1 MNYQDTLDY
10 LVEQLP
16 MYQKIGTAAYRTGL
30 DNTIKL
36 DEYFKNPHHY
46 FPTIHVAGTNGKG
59 SVSHMLASVLQEAG
73 YKVGLYTSP
82 HLLDFRERIKV
93 SGKLIGRKFIT
104 DFVEENI
111 SFFGT
116 FKPSFFEISVFM
128 AFSYFVYSR
137 VDIAVIEVGLGGRLD
152 ATNIINP
159 VLSVITNIGKDHT
172 EILGD
177 TLAKIAFEKAGII
190 KSRTPVVIGE
200 SHPET
205 LPVFIR
211 RAEELKAPLVI
222 ADKQYH
228 IDSSYNTP
236 DDYQVFKVKK
246 NATLPYPNL
255 KCGLLGHYQRK
266 NTVTL
271 LSAIDQLRQVGF
283 NLEEKVIYTG
293 IKNVI
298 KNTGLAGR
306 WQITGHEPVTVAD
319 TAHNADGLKQVVQQ
333 IAETP
338 HEKLHMIIGFVN
350 DKDIESMLVLLPPKA
365 DYYFA
370 RLSVPRTMDEKLLE
384 SRAYALGIK
393 GTSFISVKEAYAN
406 LKDKTGINDLV
417 VITGST
423 FLVADF
429 LSLNI
434 PVT

>member
-1 MNYQDTLDY
+1 
-10 LVEQLP
+10 
-16 MYQKIGTAAYRTGL
+16 
-30 DNTIKL
+30 
-36 DEYFKNPHHY
+36 
-46 FPTIHVAGTNGKG
+46 
-59 SVSHMLASVLQEAG
+59 MLASVLQDAG

-93 SGKLIGRKFIT
+93 NGKLIGRKFIT
-104 DFVEENI
+104 NFVDENI

-128 AFSYFVYSR
+128 AFNYFVHSR
-137 VDIAVIEVGLGGRLD
+137 IDIAVVEVGLGGRLD

-190 KSRTPVVIGE
+190 KRRTPVVIGE
-200 SHPET
+200 SHPDT

-211 RAEELKAPLVI
+211 RAEELKAPLVV

-228 IDSSYNTP
+228 IDSSFSSA
-236 DDYQVFKVKK
+236 DGYQVFKVRK
-246 NATLPYPNL
+246 NGTLPYPNL

-283 NLEEKVIYTG
+283 NLEEKVIYSG
-293 IKNVI
+293 LKNVI
-298 KNTGLAGR
+298 RNTGLAGR
-306 WQITGHEPVTVAD
+306 WQITGHEPITIAD

-350 DKDIESMLVLLPPKA
+350 DKDIESMLSLLPLEA
-365 DYYFA
+365 DYYFT
-370 RLSVPRTMDEKLLE
+370 RLSVPRTMDEKVLE
-384 SRAYALGIK
+384 AKATGK
-393 GTSFISVKEAYAN
+393 GNKRIIIPIGEGSLDS
-406 LKDKTGINDLV
+406 LKRQNR
-417 VITGST
+417 
-423 FLVADF
+423 
-429 LSLNI
+429 
-434 PVT
+434 PQ

>member
-16 MYQKIGTAAYRTGL
+16 MFQKLGPSAYRTGL
-30 DNTIKL
+30 DNTLKL
-36 DEYFKNPHHY
+36 DEYFKNPHQH
-46 FPTIHVAGTNGKG
+46 FPSIHVAGTNGKG
-59 SVSHMLASVLQEAG
+59 SVSHMLASVLQDAG

-93 SGKLIGRKFIT
+93 NGKLIGRKFIT
-104 DFVEENI
+104 NFVEENI

-128 AFSYFVYSR
+128 AFNYFVHSR
-137 VDIAVIEVGLGGRLD
+137 IDIAVVEVGLGGRLD

-190 KSRTPVVIGE
+190 KRRTPVVIGE
-200 SHPET
+200 SHPDT

-211 RAEELKAPLVI
+211 RAEELKAPLVV

-228 IDSSYNTP
+228 IDSSYTSA
-236 DDYQVFKVKK
+236 DGYQVFKVRK
-246 NATLPYPNL
+246 NGALPYPNL

-283 NLEEKVIYTG
+283 NLEEKVIYSG
-293 IKNVI
+293 LKNVI
-298 KNTGLAGR
+298 RNTGLAGR
-306 WQITGHEPVTVAD
+306 WQITGHEPVTIAD

-350 DKDIESMLVLLPPKA
+350 DKDIESMLSLLPLQA
-365 DYYFA
+365 DYYFT
-370 RLSVPRTMDEKLLE
+370 RLSVPRTMDEKALE
-384 SRAYALGIK
+384 ARAAERGIN
-393 GTSFISVKEAYAN
+393 GLSFPSVKEAWTVLN
-406 LKDKTGINDLV
+406 DKTGPNDLV

-429 LSLNI
+429 LGI
-434 PVT
+434 VI

>member
-16 MYQKIGTAAYRTGL
+16 MFQKLGPSAYRTGL
-30 DNTIKL
+30 DNTLRL
-36 DEYFKNPHHY
+36 DEFFKSPHQH
-46 FPTIHVAGTNGKG
+46 FPSIHVGGTNGKG
-59 SVSHMLASVLQEAG
+59 SVSHLLASVLQDAG

-93 SGKLIGRKFIT
+93 NGKLIGRKFIT

-111 SFFGT
+111 GFFGT
-116 FKPSFFEISVFM
+116 FKPSFFEISVFL
-128 AFSYFVYSR
+128 AFNYFVHSR
-137 VDIAVIEVGLGGRLD
+137 IDIAVIEVGLGGRLD

-159 VLSVITNIGKDHT
+159 VLSVITNIGMDHT

-177 TLAKIAFEKAGII
+177 TLVKIATEKAGII
-190 KSRTPVVIGE
+190 KRRTPVVIGE

-211 RAEELKAPLVI
+211 RAEELKAPLVV
-222 ADKQYH
+222 ADMQYH
-228 IDSSYNTP
+228 IDSSFSSSEG
-236 DDYQVFKVKK
+236 YQVFKVRK

-271 LSAIDQLRQVGF
+271 LSAIDQLKQVGF
-283 NLEEKVIYTG
+283 NLEEKVIYSG

-298 KNTGLAGR
+298 RNTGLAGR

-319 TAHNADGLKQVVQQ
+319 TAHNADGLKQVVMQ

-350 DKDIESMLVLLPPKA
+350 DKDVESMLLLLPKEA

-370 RLSVPRTMDEKLLE
+370 RLSVPRTMDEKTLE
-384 SRAYALGIK
+384 SKALEMGIK
-393 GTSFISVKEAYAN
+393 GSSFPSVKEAWAI
-406 LKDKTGINDLV
+406 LKDKTGPNDLV
-417 VITGST
+417 VITGSN
-423 FLVADF
+423 FLVADY
-429 LSLNI
+429 LSI
-434 PVT
+434 II